1 MTYSESII
9 EVGRKQAAMCNEN
22 SLAYINCLVTCEGM
36 RSVMVMVYN
45 VLTYTK
51 AIAKIENIPL
61 EEKNT
66 LWEQTKEFA
75 NNTLSLPETIRLS
88 KCLYALEYLIN

>member
-22 SLAYINCLVTCEGM
+22 SIAYINCLVTCEGM

-51 AIAKIENIPL
+51 AILKIENIPL

-75 NNTLSLPETIRLS
+75 NNTLDLKETIRLS
-88 KCLYALEYLIN
+88 RCLYAIEYLLT